1 MVFPLEQPRVVKK
14 MARSQDQKR
23 KGRSLGLVLFTPS
36 LGGVR
41 GILSALYALVKPVQD
56 FLLDPTH
63 PALAE
68 FDPFGEFPGRFKASH
83 MLRTVENQ
91 LLELTL

>member
-1 MVFPLEQPRVVKK
+1 
-14 MARSQDQKR
+14 
-23 KGRSLGLVLFTPS
+23 

-41 GILSALYALVKPVQD
+41 GIFSAFDTLLKPVQN
-56 FLLDPTH
+56 FLLDPAD

-68 FDPFGEFPGRFKASH
+68 FDPFGESPGRFKTGH

>member
-1 MVFPLEQPRVVKK
+1 M
-14 MARSQDQKR
+14 D
-23 KGRSLGLVLFTPS
+23 T
-36 LGGVR
+36 
-41 GILSALYALVKPVQD
+41 LVKPVQD
-56 FLLDPTH
+56 LLLDPTH

-68 FDPFGEFPGRFKASH
+68 FDPFGESPGRFKTGH

>member
-1 MVFPLEQPRVVKK
+1 LRNEKDEAV
-14 MARSQDQKR
+14 
-23 KGRSLGLVLFTPS
+23 GLVLFTPS

-41 GILSALYALVKPVQD
+41 GILSALDALLKPVQH
-56 FLLDPTH
+56 FLLDPAH

-68 FDPFGEFPGRFKASH
+68 FDPFGESPGRFKTGH